1 MRKQCIRKKEK
12 ILQQQKDEEERKFAE
27 EYWEKAKERKHLY
40 LINGGVDI
48 ENKTVFDFTN
58 DPKLLKRT
66 IAYAFKGALS
76 SSISNYES
84 SNMSIEEFYEWNK
97 CANKWGRLNILMD
110 FAEIT
115 DNSKIKE
122 AVIFERKLFSEYC
135 VEMFN
140 RLRISVD

>member
-1 MRKQCIRKKEK
+1 MRKHCTRKKEM
-12 ILQQQKDEEERKFAE
+12 ILQQQKDEEEREFAE
-27 EYWEKAKERKHLY
+27 EYWEKAKERKRLY
-40 LINGGVDI
+40 ILNGGVDI

-66 IAYAFKGALS
+66 IAYAFKGVLS

-140 RLRISVD
+140 RFRIIVN